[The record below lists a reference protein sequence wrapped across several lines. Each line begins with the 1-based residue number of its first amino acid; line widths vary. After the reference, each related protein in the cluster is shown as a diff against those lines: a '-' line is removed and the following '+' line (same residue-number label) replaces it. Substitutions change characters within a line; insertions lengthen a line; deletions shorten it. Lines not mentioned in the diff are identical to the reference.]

1 MHYSLLLWLDTR
13 LPTDNHMLRYD
24 VELAGIFPLSAVLAP
39 STGSSTTSSN
49 TTTHASG
56 GATQPNA
63 SFSVLENFAK
73 HFCAHHGGFSVKSV
87 LPALLPSVHSEL
99 AVYLFQSGQYVA
111 SAKWAAVSRLGMAI
125 GEATNED
132 SRANEGP
139 LPRIIPVLNDLR
151 SRAAQLTAK
160 YYELLRRQWFS
171 LQGAGPAG
179 GGAVLLATIRST
191 GIELLSV
198 TQRLGA
204 LATDFMQ
211 EDCYFAESAL
221 TTPSVSPQKGG
232 PGSARGVLAALQ
244 NHLLFS
250 WKEKGDKAVG
260 AVCVPTIA
268 ETFATTNY
276 ADGLLSLADAV
287 QHISASLNSPTFIS
301 ALIPC
306 GGDGDDQKC
315 AANLLQRQSSE
326 FCTALHLSGLSGVL
340 EIIDRSLPLLPRE
353 DGACLALDG
362 ALRHVDQLTNALD
375 VLAQSSNS
383 RSAACSDALVVE
395 LHGAWSRVFEYALW
409 HGDRFGEALEA
420 LLRVAEL
427 EEQRLALA
435 PGAVP
440 ATGVTWRDCLRT
452 LVAQA
457 CETGHLGWLCS
468 VPDRQLLGYARRGLS
483 LSDAVAATLEV
494 LATTLE
500 TSSDEVN
507 YFECLHVYLLSRRN
521 YHDAARIMHRFVERS
536 SPLNPD
542 SSSAGYASTCF
553 YYLYHVLN
561 CSYLF
566 ETFLTGT
573 LRLR

>member
-39 STGSSTTSSN
+39 SGGAGPAASSTPAS
-49 TTTHASG
+49 ARVSG
-56 GATQPNA
+56 GVTQPDV
-63 SFSVLENFAK
+63 SLSVLENFAK
-73 HFCAHHGGFSVKSV
+73 HVCAHHGGFSMKSV

-111 SAKWAAVSRLGMAI
+111 SAKWAAVSRLSSTI
-125 GEATNED
+125 GDVADVGCEVF
-132 SRANEGP
+132 SEGP
-139 LPRIIPVLNDLR
+139 LPRVLPVMNDLR
-151 SRAAQLTAK
+151 NRAAQLTAE
-160 YYELLRRQWFS
+160 YYELLRRQWYA
-171 LQGAGPAG
+171 LQGAGAG
-179 GGAVLLATIRST
+179 GSSGSTLLLATVRST

-204 LATDFMQ
+204 LAGDLMQ
-211 EDCYFAESAL
+211 EDCYFAESTL
-221 TTPSVSPQKGG
+221 TTPNISPQKSGSS
-232 PGSARGVLAALQ
+232 SARGVLAALQ
-244 NHLLFS
+244 VNLHAS
-250 WKEKGDKAVG
+250 WKEKGDTLVRAATAPTVAEAG
-260 AVCVPTIA
+260 AA
-268 ETFATTNY
+268 SRH

-287 QHISASLNSPTFIS
+287 QYIGASLGSPTFVS
-301 ALIPC
+301 ALVNG
-306 GGDGDDQKC
+306 GGDGDDRKC
-315 AANLLQRQSSE
+315 AENLLLRQASE
-326 FCTALHLSGLSGVL
+326 FCSALHLSGLSGVL

-362 ALRHVDQLTNALD
+362 ALRHVEQLTNALD
-375 VLAQSSNS
+375 VLGQSSSS
-383 RSAACSDALVVE
+383 RSAACSEILVVE
-395 LHGAWSRVFEYALW
+395 LHGAWSRVFEYSLW

-427 EEQRLALA
+427 EEQRLALT
-435 PGAVP
+435 PGTVP

-500 TSSDEVN
+500 TSPDEVN

-536 SPLNPD
+536 SPLHPEA
-542 SSSAGYASTCF
+542 SSAG
-553 YYLYHVLN
+553 
-561 CSYLF
+561 
-566 ETFLTGT
+566 
-573 LRLR
+573 